1 MVRYW
6 IGVGVFVLVIVGC
19 VLGEV
24 SPGVALGLG
33 IVVALVGEH
42 PFPRGGKVG
51 ARVLLQVAVILLGL
65 GMDLRVMVRAG
76 IAGAGMAAGTIA
88 VTFVVGWVM
97 ARWLRMERVTS
108 MLISAG
114 TAICGGSAIAAVGS
128 VVGAEE
134 GEMSV
139 AMGTIFVLNAAAL
152 YVFPVVGHWIGMTP
166 GQFGQWAGVGIQDVY
181 SVVGAASV
189 YGGGAQAT
197 ATAVK
202 LSRALWI
209 VPVGLVAASLCGK
222 RVCGVKGSTHDFE
235 PGQKGR
241 GRLHVPWFIGGFV
254 LACVVR
260 TFVPGVVAIVPV
272 TGRVAGAALGVT
284 LFLIGAGLSM
294 KALKA
299 VGVRPLVLGVVLWGV
314 VGVGSLVLIV
324 GLSH

>member
-1 MVRYW
+1 MV
-6 IGVGVFVLVIVGC
+6 VVGC
-19 VLGEV
+19 VLGLV
-24 SPGVALGLG
+24 SPGVALALG
-33 IVVALVGEH
+33 IGVAVLGEH

-51 ARVLLQVAVILLGL
+51 AKVLLQVAVILLGF

-76 IAGAGMAAGTIA
+76 ITGAGMAAGTIA
-88 VTFVVGWVM
+88 VTFVVGWVV
-97 ARWLRMERVTS
+97 ARWLRIERVTS

-139 AMGTIFVLNAAAL
+139 AMGTVFVLNAAAL
-152 YVFPVVGHWIGMTP
+152 YVFPIVGHWVGMTP
-166 GQFGQWAGVGIQDVY
+166 GQFGEWAGVGIHDVS

-189 YGGGAQAT
+189 YGGGALAT

-209 VPVGLVAASLCGK
+209 VPVGVVAAWLCGE
-222 RVCGVKGSTHDFE
+222 RVRGVEGSAHDFE
-235 PGQKGR
+235 AKRPARGR
-241 GRLHVPWFIGGFV
+241 GKLQVPWVIAGFV

-260 TFVPGVVAIVPV
+260 TFVPGVAGIVPM
-272 TGRVAGAALGVT
+272 TGRVAGAAMGVT
-284 LFLIGAGLSM
+284 MFLIGAGLSM
-294 KALKA
+294 KALRA

-314 VGVGSLVLIV
+314 IGVGSLGAILVC
-324 GLSH
+324 GR